1 VDAAARHLTREVA
14 QNVVV
19 ERRRVVAHGFVQGVS
34 FRDTLRQAALRHGVA
49 GWVRN
54 RGDGSVEAV
63 FEGAPNDV
71 ERLVEVARRGPRGA
85 QVERLEVWEELVEGV
100 SGFSIVG

>member
-1 VDAAARHLTREVA
+1 VA
-14 QNVVV
+14 V
-19 ERRRVVAHGFVQGVS
+19 ERRRVVAHGRVQGVF
-34 FRDTLRQAALRHGVA
+34 FRDTLRRAALRHGVA

-63 FEGAPNDV
+63 FEGAPDDV
-71 ERLVEVARRGPRGA
+71 DRLVEVARRGPRGA
-85 QVERLEVWEELVEGV
+85 EVERLEVREEQVEFL

>member
-1 VDAAARHLTREVA
+1 MTPASVA
-14 QNVVV
+14 CSAKRWSGPCSSSWI
-19 ERRRVVAHGFVQGVS
+19 RRSSSG
-34 FRDTLRQAALRHGVA
+34 TNA

-63 FEGAPNDV
+63 FEGAPDDV
-71 ERLVEVARRGPRGA
+71 ERLVEAARRGPRGA
-85 QVERLEVWEELVEGV
+85 RVERLEVWEEPVEGV

>member
-1 VDAAARHLTREVA
+1 M
-14 QNVVV
+14 
-19 ERRRVVAHGFVQGVS
+19 S

-63 FEGAPNDV
+63 FEGDLDDV
-71 ERLVEVARRGPRGA
+71 ERLVEVARLEPRGA
-85 QVERLEVWEELVEGV
+85 QVDRLDVWEEPVEGV

>member
-1 VDAAARHLTREVA
+1 M
-14 QNVVV
+14 
-19 ERRRVVAHGFVQGVS
+19 F
-34 FRDTLRQAALRHGVA
+34 FRDTVRQAALRHGVS

-63 FEGAPNDV
+63 FEGAPDDV

-85 QVERLEVWEELVEGV
+85 EVERLEVWEEPVEGV
-100 SGFSIVG
+100 SGFRIVG

>member
-1 VDAAARHLTREVA
+1 VLAAGVVECG
-14 QNVVV
+14 QNVAV
-19 ERRRVVAHGFVQGVS
+19 ERRRVVAHGLVQGVF

-63 FEGAPNDV
+63 FEGAPDDV
-71 ERLVEVARRGPRGA
+71 ERLVEAARRGPRGA
-85 QVERLEVWEELVEGV
+85 QVERLEVWEEPVEGI

>member
-1 VDAAARHLTREVA
+1 V
-14 QNVVV
+14 
-19 ERRRVVAHGFVQGVS
+19 F
-34 FRDTLRQAALRHGVA
+34 FRDTLRRAALRHGVA

-63 FEGAPNDV
+63 FEGAPDDV
-71 ERLVEVARRGPRGA
+71 DRLVEVARRGPRGA
-85 QVERLEVWEELVEGV
+85 EVERLEVREEQVEFL

>member
-1 VDAAARHLTREVA
+1 LLPRVA
-14 QNVVV
+14 QNVAV
-19 ERRRVVAHGFVQGVS
+19 ERRRVIARGLVQGVF
-34 FRDTLRQAALRHGVA
+34 FRDTLRQAALRHEVA

-63 FEGAPNDV
+63 FEGAPDDV
-71 ERLVEVARRGPRGA
+71 ARLVEAARRGPHRA
-85 QVERLEVWEELVEGV
+85 NVERLDVWEEPFEGV

>member
-1 VDAAARHLTREVA
+1 MHNVA
-14 QNVVV
+14 VK
-19 ERRRVVAHGFVQGVS
+19 RRRVVAHGLVQGVF

-63 FEGAPNDV
+63 FEGAPDDV
-71 ERLVEVARRGPRGA
+71 ERLVETARRGPRGA
-85 QVERLEVWEELVEGV
+85 HVERLEVWQEPVEGI
-100 SGFSIVG
+100 SGFNIVG